1 MGTTYGPWV
10 RVEHESLSA
19 TIDATLD
26 TLLHG
31 QFTRLFN
38 GNPWTRPSYSTFGSC
53 QISVYGA
60 WCRVWIERGEN
71 HPEDEWVRCAAGAGE
86 QYQTAGYYSEITPPV
101 GENPPQGEPGPTQ
114 PSWSMR
120 VTFAGLYLKRRLIY
134 THPDKRQHMHPRDVR
149 LEDGWFIGPDFTA
162 TAQVSGPAGTVTATG
177 LPRREWPEYAGLPDE
192 QIPEERWDPRLGVG
206 VAADT
211 WHGMVLDDEPWV
223 ARLTVPGWSFDGVR
237 GRLSG
242 GPSGSG
248 IHGGTL
254 LVGDG
259 SELRYEQ
266 VLPDIHAVEWY
277 AASVIVH
284 PIPTYRWDLRIEQFE
299 EGETL
304 DPVVDLGYRR
314 VTDTSG
320 ATERYTHLA
329 SAIPEVLPRPVTEYI
344 PPAARLPVP
353 LAVGDILAPTTIRGE
368 IDEAWAL
375 AEGLE
380 VGAEVDLSESVG
392 LIERE
397 HDRYL
402 VIDAPSCRLGVAQE
416 QPTNRTRIG
425 SISYAEPS
433 LYPLA
438 PAPAG
443 WEGPRWRGTG
453 DLEGRQEGAD
463 GLRLVLPATLW
474 AEDPDATPGG
484 SLVLEL
490 VHRYYERL
498 SAIQQQ
504 GVDKDWR
511 WPFMTSRHLEGENAE
526 DLYGWAGASFL
537 AFAVRK
543 PRWAALE
550 LVLSIDYST
559 VRVHDPAYTSGYWR
573 AEEYDWSRLEDT
585 AQYTISVPAAVEGPW
600 FEGAAPAYHEVEVIV
615 DLACADDG
623 RTPHLQ
629 IVDRLTLDGLRLGP
643 CPIEDAPAEYVGGGE
658 LELFADARGF
668 TLVGD
673 RGHDHTG
680 RFTSSAAHAEGAF
693 IETWDALGGDWQSIQ
708 LERDGL
714 WTGSTFPSEPWMNG
728 GPERGVGYIE
738 PLQHSPDYTGEPS
751 MLHYARVL
759 PEVWLLGAGDVA
771 RVTLDQEALGDLLG
785 GDGGRLHQHGYLYW
799 LGSGK
804 REEDGGVVPLT
815 AALRVTAWTLA
826 PGTEYVIPVRKILY
840 GEARLLLKAE
850 GGRKRMTPWYLGQAG
865 IEPEWVLWRRET
877 RVDEDGA
884 LVGGAGSWAEVERG
898 TVRARL
904 SDLGVW
910 RSPPLL
916 PSRSRWADGGQSGTR
931 SVEYR
936 VEFWAGTER
945 LGEAVLGARTATRR
959 WQSVSSGLAGEVVL
973 GGGNLVRLRSAAHV
987 LTRAGR
993 VWSRQ
998 GVATSWRARR
1008 ATASSGPM
1016 LLCDARSDELALLDG
1031 PVIRHSRRHG
1041 RTWADGL
1048 PMSFVREVEAWHET
1062 EPRMRWTDA
1071 EHSPADRL
1079 AMVVGLLGAAVYSL
1093 TAYAAVSRVVAPVRV
1108 GVLGADKDV
1117 RPWLWREASGGW
1129 VVGWFEGGQYRE
1141 FRSVDLDG
1149 QAWVETIPRA
1159 GVPGG
1164 AGVEGTSHWRGRDG
1178 SELVAGYDVAA
1189 RRVRAWWRGG
1199 LGGAWELT
1207 LLAAV
1212 TGPTVPYAYVRRRGE
1227 LEVGWLDDDER
1238 WRVAVA
1244 RGARAEWSVG
1254 DG

>member
-19 TIDATLD
+19 TITGTL
-26 TLLHG
+26 TTRLHG
-31 QFTRLFN
+31 TRLVD
-38 GNPWTRPSYSTFGSC
+38 GVTPHPSFSAFGLCEMHVYDAIC
-53 QISVYGA
+53 QVWVERGAGHPYDQRVGISAGTYMSQQRLWYESQIMSYGA
-60 WCRVWIERGEN
+60 
-71 HPEDEWVRCAAGAGE
+71 D
-86 QYQTAGYYSEITPPV
+86 PPDS
-101 GENPPQGEPGPTQ
+101 GPAVCDWQ
-114 PSWSMR
+114 MAVS
-120 VTFAGLYLKRRLIY
+120 FEGLYLKRRLVY
-134 THPDKRQHMHPRDVR
+134 SHHDKRQHMHPRDVR
-149 LEDGWFIGPDFTA
+149 LEDAWFMGPDFRCTA
-162 TAQVSGPAGTVTATG
+162 SVSGPAGTVTGAG
-177 LPRREWPEYAGLPDE
+177 EQRRHWPEYAGLPDSE
-192 QIPEERWDPRLGVG
+192 IPELPWGPALGVQLRG
-206 VAADT
+206 EA
-211 WHGMVLDDEPWV
+211 WHGWQIDNDPLVC
-223 ARLTVPGWSFDGVR
+223 RLKVSAWSFEGVR
-237 GRLSG
+237 GHMVG

-248 IHGGTL
+248 VATDMLVYGQGNEL
-254 LVGDG
+254 LFEHRPPETQTVEAYDC
-259 SELRYEQ
+259 Q
-266 VLPDIHAVEWY
+266 VVLGPSPA
-277 AASVIVH
+277 
-284 PIPTYRWDLRIEQFE
+284 YRWDLRVERFE
-299 EGETL
+299 DGEDL
-304 DPVVDLGYRR
+304 DPLVNLGYRR
-314 VTDTSG
+314 VIDSTG
-320 ATERYTHLA
+320 ATEPYVHRA
-329 SAIPEVLPRPVTEYI
+329 SEIPEEQPRSVAVFYPSSGRITV
-344 PPAARLPVP
+344 PPAA
-353 LAVGDILAPTTIRGE
+353 GTILAPTSIRGE

-375 AEGLE
+375 EHGLE

-402 VIDAPSCRLGVAQE
+402 VIDAPSCRLGVAHE
-416 QPTNRTRIG
+416 QPANRTRIG

-453 DLEGRQEGAD
+453 DLEGLQDSSG
-463 GLRLVLPATLW
+463 GLRLTFPASLW

-643 CPIEDAPAEYVGGGE
+643 CPIEGAPAEYEGGGE

-673 RGHDHTG
+673 RGRDHTG
-680 RFTSSAAHAEGAF
+680 RFTASAAHAEGAF

-714 WTGSTFPSEPWMNG
+714 WTGSTFPSEPWMNS
-728 GPERGVGYIE
+728 GPERGLGYIE

-936 VEFWAGTER
+936 VAFWAGTER
-945 LGEAVLGARTATRR
+945 LGEALLGARTATRR

-973 GGGNLVRLRSAAHV
+973 GGGNMVRLRSAAHV

-998 GVATSWRARR
+998 GVVTRWQPRR
-1008 ATASSGPM
+1008 ATASAGPM
-1016 LLCDARSDELALLDG
+1016 LLWDARSDEVALLDG
-1031 PVIRHSRRHG
+1031 ARTRHSRRHG

-1048 PMSFVREVEAWHET
+1048 PESFLREVEQWHQV
-1062 EPRMRWTDA
+1062 EPTLVWTDA

-1079 AMVVGLLGAAVYSL
+1079 AVVVGVRGEAVCTL
-1093 TAYAAVSRVVAPVRV
+1093 TALAARSWVAEPVVV
-1108 GVLGADKDV
+1108 GAVGAGAVV
-1117 RPWLWREASGGW
+1117 RPWLWREPSGGW
-1129 VVGWFEGGQYRE
+1129 LVAWFEGGQYRE
-1141 FRSVDLDG
+1141 WRSADLDG
-1149 QAWVETIPRA
+1149 RSWLETLPRPS
-1159 GVPGG
+1159 VPGG
-1164 AGVEGTSHWRGRDG
+1164 EGVEGTAHWRGRDG
-1178 SELVAGYDVAA
+1178 AELVAGYDVAA

-1199 LGGAWELT
+1199 VGGAWELT
-1207 LLAAV
+1207 RLAAEA
-1212 TGPTVPYAYVRRRGE
+1212 GPTMPYAYVRRRGE
-1227 LEVGWLDDDER
+1227 LEVGWLTEDER

-1244 RGARAEWSVG
+1244 RGARADWSVS